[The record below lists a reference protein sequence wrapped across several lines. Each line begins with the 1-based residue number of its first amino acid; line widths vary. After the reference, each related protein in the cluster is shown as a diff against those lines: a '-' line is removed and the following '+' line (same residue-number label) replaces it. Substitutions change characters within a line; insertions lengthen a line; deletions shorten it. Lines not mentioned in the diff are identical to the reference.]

1 MDTSIVFPHRL
12 GPPYKRALRN
22 LMADYLEEIIQ
33 DSGELWKI
41 FILNLAL
48 AKELLLKTNVSLVTK
63 RCVSWPSYFNLQVTN
78 FENGQAE
85 QFQKPGSNPLWSWK
99 NYSLEECLLSILLEV
114 ANNSDKPCKVYG
126 YGKGKFS
133 NSYDWNR
140 F

>member
-1 MDTSIVFPHRL
+1 MDNTSIVFPHRL

-63 RCVSWPSYFNLQVTN
+63 RYVS
-78 FENGQAE
+78 
-85 QFQKPGSNPLWSWK
+85 
-99 NYSLEECLLSILLEV
+99 
-114 ANNSDKPCKVYG
+114 
-126 YGKGKFS
+126 
-133 NSYDWNR
+133 
-140 F
+140 

>member
-22 LMADYLEEIIQ
+22 LMADYLEEIIR

-63 RCVSWPSYFNLQVTN
+63 RYVS
-78 FENGQAE
+78 
-85 QFQKPGSNPLWSWK
+85 
-99 NYSLEECLLSILLEV
+99 
-114 ANNSDKPCKVYG
+114 
-126 YGKGKFS
+126 
-133 NSYDWNR
+133 
-140 F
+140 